1 MYNCNVIVDN
11 RVKIFRMLIVL
22 RLVRIFKFS
31 TFQKGMNILLRG
43 LSESFQALSLL
54 LFFTMIC
61 KYTFIIIEVFY
72 LLLVSCTLQNHN

>member
-1 MYNCNVIVDN
+1 MYNCNVTVDN

-61 KYTFIIIEVFY
+61 IYIYY
-72 LLLVSCTLQNHN
+72 LWRCFTYC